1 MKTCETN
8 YVNPLYPDKITE
20 FESLK
25 TILYKKKFILILNI
39 STHCV
44 FIKTRAR
51 DLK

>member
-25 TILYKKKFILILNI
+25 TILYKKKVHFNTEYFNAL
-39 STHCV
+39 C
-44 FIKTRAR
+44 FY
-51 DLK
+51 